1 MIDVGIRT
9 KKAVRYLQNEAG
21 GIENAGFIEQDAHN
35 FVQAHKRNMISSGD
49 AQTLINHF
57 RHLHSE
63 DSNFFYS
70 FQVDEYGRLCN
81 FFWRDSISRLHY
93 ECFGDVMI
101 FDTTYRTNRYNMICA
116 PFVVNNHWKNVFF
129 GCAFLCNE
137 TTDSFVWLFQTF
149 FKGMGGK
156 APKIIFT
163 DQAHAMAPA
172 IRQVFPNTCHRLCE
186 WHIDRNAQKNIPQ
199 LYWKQGFRNYFDT
212 LLWRCKSESE
222 FEVIWQ
228 NMICDWN
235 CADNSWLQKLYD
247 LRKKWCPAFS
257 RSIFSADIKSTQ
269 RSESTNRVFTEM
281 TCKTMSITEFLK
293 HYEQRTTE
301 MHDTEAT
308 EDYKCQGKPKL
319 FVEDCGILKHAGS
332 VYSRRIFTR
341 FQHEF
346 LQGTTKKLIHVETI
360 GTCTK
365 YTILKGENNQTE
377 TVQFNSLDNS
387 ISCTYQMFETM
398 GWLCCHALRVLFF
411 DLNFSCISKKYI
423 LKRWTKNA
431 KHECGFEEYTEKKK
445 TLKSSKTIRLNGL
458 MKESFTVMTLAAND
472 VDSEEI
478 AIKYLYLAKVE
489 IIKHQSELYV
499 QNHEKNRS
507 KFNSFND
514 SVTWCKDQILDPIKK
529 KDKGNGYGRMKSKNE
544 QRKKK
549 SIPENI
555 EKRNRIST

>member
-1 MIDVGIRT
+1 MKFVSEEESYNAYNSYAMAKGFGIRKGPNTHNRNNEMTRCLFFCSCQGQSDKLSPFQERKRQRLEYRCGCLARIKFKISNGIWEVCEFSDEHSHPMIEGNLRHFIQFDRKLTSSTKNILGTMIDAGIRT

-35 FVQAHKRNMISSGD
+35 FVQAHKRNMINSGD

-70 FQVDEYGRLCN
+70 FQVDEDGRLCN

-101 FDTTYRTNRYNMICA
+101 FDITYRTKRYNMICA
-116 PFVVNNHWKNVFF
+116 QFVGVNNHWKNVFF

-149 FKGMGGK
+149 LKGMGGK
-156 APKIIFT
+156 APKTIFT
-163 DQAHAMAPA
+163 DQAHAMAA
-172 IRQVFPNTCHRLCE
+172 VIRQVFPNSYHRLCE

-199 LYWKQGFRNYFDT
+199 LYWKHGFRNYFDT

-235 CADNSWLQKLYD
+235 CAVNSWLQKLYD

-281 TCKTMSITEFLK
+281 ACKTISITEFVK
-293 HYEQRTTE
+293 HYEQQTTE
-301 MHDTEAT
+301 MCDTEAT
-308 EDYKCQGKPKL
+308 EDYKCQGKLKL
-319 FVEDCGILKHAGS
+319 FIEDCGILKHAGS

-341 FQHEF
+341 FQYEF
-346 LQGTTKKLIHVETI
+346 LQGTTKKVIHVETV

-377 TVQFNSLDNS
+377 IVQFNSLDNS
-387 ISCTYQMFETM
+387 ISCTRQMFETM
-398 GWLCCHALRVLFF
+398 G
-411 DLNFSCISKKYI
+411 
-423 LKRWTKNA
+423 
-431 KHECGFEEYTEKKK
+431 
-445 TLKSSKTIRLNGL
+445 
-458 MKESFTVMTLAAND
+458 
-472 VDSEEI
+472 
-478 AIKYLYLAKVE
+478 
-489 IIKHQSELYV
+489 
-499 QNHEKNRS
+499 
-507 KFNSFND
+507 
-514 SVTWCKDQILDPIKK
+514 
-529 KDKGNGYGRMKSKNE
+529 
-544 QRKKK
+544 
-549 SIPENI
+549 
-555 EKRNRIST
+555 